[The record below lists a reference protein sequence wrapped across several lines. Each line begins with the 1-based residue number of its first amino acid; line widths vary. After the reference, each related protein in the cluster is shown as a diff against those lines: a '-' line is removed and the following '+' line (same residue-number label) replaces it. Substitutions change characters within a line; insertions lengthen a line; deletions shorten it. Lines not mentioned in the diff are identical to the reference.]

1 MKISIICVIRVPL
14 TKNNKHAPFNTD
26 ETLIL
31 KGIKFR
37 GTKTKGHEYKHI
49 EDAWDEGSPNTLK
62 K

>member
-1 MKISIICVIRVPL
+1 LKKEKYSSLCILLIVVA
-14 TKNNKHAPFNTD
+14 N

-49 EDAWDEGSPNTLK
+49 EEAWDEGSPNTLQK
-62 K
+62 